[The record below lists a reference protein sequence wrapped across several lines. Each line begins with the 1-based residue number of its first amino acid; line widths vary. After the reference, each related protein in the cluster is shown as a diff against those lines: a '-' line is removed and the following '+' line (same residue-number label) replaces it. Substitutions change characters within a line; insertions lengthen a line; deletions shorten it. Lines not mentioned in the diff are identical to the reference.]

1 MEFFAKITKKLI
13 KSCDCDSECNAKRFN
28 QNFKNWTSGNNYIDK
43 YIQDSQLSDHSN
55 YTCQAIEWIP
65 YNRFYDIKY
74 ISENKFCK
82 VYRAK
87 WADGYMDIWDKE
99 HQNWKRK
106 GQNMSVV
113 LKSLNSPTD
122 VSSEFINEFCIT
134 HEFYGIT
141 QDLVT
146 KNYIVVLNDTCEKCE
161 YVCCKMHFLKN
172 FQNWT
177 SCNEDVDK
185 FIQDVQLS
193 VHDNCKVFTKAIEWI
208 PYNKF
213 YDIEYI
219 TKDVYRAKWI
229 DGYIIEWDY
238 KHQNWKRG
246 GQNMYV
252 ILKNLNNLVDVA
264 LEFRDEVKMSYGITQ
279 DSEAKNYM
287 MVLNNKCKK
296 CKNACSIIHF
306 QQNFKNWTSG
316 NKKVD
321 KFIQDSQLS
330 THDDYEIFKKTIEWI
345 SYNKFYDIEY
355 ITKDVYRAKWIDGYI
370 IEWDYKHQNWK
381 RGGQNMYVILKNLNN
396 LVDVAL
402 EFRDEVKMSYGI
414 TQDSEAKNY
423 MMVLNNKCK
432 KCKNACSIIHFQQN
446 FKNWTSGNKKVDKFI
461 QDSQLS
467 THDDYEIF
475 KKTIEWISYNKFYDI
490 EYITKDVYRAKWI
503 DGYII
508 EWDYKHQNWKRGG
521 QNMYVILK
529 NLNNL
534 ADIALEFKYEAE
546 ILYGVTQDPKTN
558 NYKYVFSTIHF
569 QQNFKNWTSGNE
581 DIDKFIRGI
590 QLSTYSN
597 YNVSKKALEW
607 IPYYRFYDIEFIAKG
622 GFGKVYRARWIDG
635 YIDEWDNKQQNWKR
649 KDQNMFVALKSLN
662 NSKNVTFEFMNE
674 ITLHYK
680 LNLQKRII
688 KFYGI
693 TQDPETKNYVMV
705 LDYAEGGN
713 LRNYLNGN
721 YDKLSWSD
729 KINYLHSIAHGLKD
743 IHEEELIHRDLHIGN
758 ILRLKSMT
766 CITDMGLCKP
776 ADYNAS
782 ENTKNKI
789 YGILPYIAPEIL
801 RGQDYTKAADIY
813 SIGIIMYEVI
823 SGLPPYHDVSHNNNL
838 AIRICQG
845 LRPRFNIRVPQLI
858 VNLIKRCLD
867 ANQLN
872 RPKAEEIKKLLSQ
885 WLRELSGHS
894 EFDNYTGIQQQ
905 IKESEI
911 TNSRTLVSAIS
922 TNLGISFKTHS
933 EAIYTSRLLNFNNL
947 PEPKNTDDYYKENDD
962 IISIKSSESLLIDI
976 SQLKKLKINDNNLS
990 EQKYSEIS
998 MESQESLQI
1007 DISQLSDQNSDFEG
1021 KVKIKG

>member
-141 QDLVT
+141 QDL
-146 KNYIVVLNDTCEKCE
+146 
-161 YVCCKMHFLKN
+161 
-172 FQNWT
+172 
-177 SCNEDVDK
+177 
-185 FIQDVQLS
+185 DVQLS

-208 PYNKF
+208 P
-213 YDIEYI
+213 
-219 TKDVYRAKWI
+219 
-229 DGYIIEWDY
+229 
-238 KHQNWKRG
+238 
-246 GQNMYV
+246 
-252 ILKNLNNLVDVA
+252 
-264 LEFRDEVKMSYGITQ
+264 
-279 DSEAKNYM
+279 
-287 MVLNNKCKK
+287 
-296 CKNACSIIHF
+296 
-306 QQNFKNWTSG
+306 
-316 NKKVD
+316 
-321 KFIQDSQLS
+321 
-330 THDDYEIFKKTIEWI
+330 
-345 SYNKFYDIEY
+345 YNKFYDIEY

-680 LNLQKRII
+680 LNLQKH
-688 KFYGI
+688 
-693 TQDPETKNYVMV
+693 
-705 LDYAEGGN
+705 YAEGGN

-813 SIGIIMYEVI
+813 SFGIIMYEVI
-823 SGLPPYHDVSHNNNL
+823 SGLPPYHDM
-838 AIRICQG
+838 
-845 LRPRFNIRVPQLI
+845 
-858 VNLIKRCLD
+858 
-867 ANQLN
+867 
-872 RPKAEEIKKLLSQ
+872 
-885 WLRELSGHS
+885 
-894 EFDNYTGIQQQ
+894 
-905 IKESEI
+905 
-911 TNSRTLVSAIS
+911 
-922 TNLGISFKTHS
+922 LGCK
-933 EAIYTSRLLNFNNL
+933 
-947 PEPKNTDDYYKENDD
+947 
-962 IISIKSSESLLIDI
+962 SIK
-976 SQLKKLKINDNNLS
+976 
-990 EQKYSEIS
+990 
-998 MESQESLQI
+998 
-1007 DISQLSDQNSDFEG
+1007 
-1021 KVKIKG
+1021 

>member
-1 MEFFAKITKKLI
+1 MEFFAKSTKKLI

-134 HEFYGIT
+134 HECYGIT

-534 ADIALEFKYEAE
+534 VDVALEFRDEVKMSYGITQDSEAKNYMMVLNNKCKKCKNACSIIHFQQNFKNWTSGNKKVDKFIQDSQLSTHDDYEIFKKTIEWISYNKFYDIEYITKDVYRAKWIDGYIIKWDNKQQNWKREGQNMFVTLKSLNNLADIALEFKYEAE

-635 YIDEWDNKQQNWKR
+635 YIDEWDNEQQNWKR

-662 NSKNVTFEFMNE
+662 NSKNVAFEFMNE

-693 TQDPETKNYVMV
+693 TQYPDNGVLAENIQPEAQETPIYNIPG
-705 LDYAEGGN
+705 DQSEPARQGGN
-713 LRNYLNGN
+713 
-721 YDKLSWSD
+721 
-729 KINYLHSIAHGLKD
+729 
-743 IHEEELIHRDLHIGN
+743 
-758 ILRLKSMT
+758 
-766 CITDMGLCKP
+766 
-776 ADYNAS
+776 
-782 ENTKNKI
+782 
-789 YGILPYIAPEIL
+789 
-801 RGQDYTKAADIY
+801 
-813 SIGIIMYEVI
+813 
-823 SGLPPYHDVSHNNNL
+823 
-838 AIRICQG
+838 
-845 LRPRFNIRVPQLI
+845 
-858 VNLIKRCLD
+858 IK
-867 ANQLN
+867 
-872 RPKAEEIKKLLSQ
+872 
-885 WLRELSGHS
+885 
-894 EFDNYTGIQQQ
+894 
-905 IKESEI
+905 
-911 TNSRTLVSAIS
+911 
-922 TNLGISFKTHS
+922 
-933 EAIYTSRLLNFNNL
+933 
-947 PEPKNTDDYYKENDD
+947 
-962 IISIKSSESLLIDI
+962 
-976 SQLKKLKINDNNLS
+976 
-990 EQKYSEIS
+990 
-998 MESQESLQI
+998 M
-1007 DISQLSDQNSDFEG
+1007 
-1021 KVKIKG
+1021 

>member
-1 MEFFAKITKKLI
+1 
-13 KSCDCDSECNAKRFN
+13 
-28 QNFKNWTSGNNYIDK
+28 
-43 YIQDSQLSDHSN
+43 
-55 YTCQAIEWIP
+55 
-65 YNRFYDIKY
+65 
-74 ISENKFCK
+74 
-82 VYRAK
+82 
-87 WADGYMDIWDKE
+87 
-99 HQNWKRK
+99 
-106 GQNMSVV
+106 MSVV

-264 LEFRDEVKMSYGITQ
+264 LEFRDE
-279 DSEAKNYM
+279 
-287 MVLNNKCKK
+287 
-296 CKNACSIIHF
+296 
-306 QQNFKNWTSG
+306 
-316 NKKVD
+316 
-321 KFIQDSQLS
+321 LS

-381 RGGQNMYVILKNLNN
+381 RGGQNM
-396 LVDVAL
+396 
-402 EFRDEVKMSYGI
+402 
-414 TQDSEAKNY
+414 
-423 MMVLNNKCK
+423 
-432 KCKNACSIIHFQQN
+432 
-446 FKNWTSGNKKVDKFI
+446 
-461 QDSQLS
+461 
-467 THDDYEIF
+467 
-475 KKTIEWISYNKFYDI
+475 
-490 EYITKDVYRAKWI
+490 
-503 DGYII
+503 
-508 EWDYKHQNWKRGG
+508 
-521 QNMYVILK
+521 
-529 NLNNL
+529 
-534 ADIALEFKYEAE
+534 
-546 ILYGVTQDPKTN
+546 
-558 NYKYVFSTIHF
+558 
-569 QQNFKNWTSGNE
+569 
-581 DIDKFIRGI
+581 
-590 QLSTYSN
+590 
-597 YNVSKKALEW
+597 
-607 IPYYRFYDIEFIAKG
+607 
-622 GFGKVYRARWIDG
+622 
-635 YIDEWDNKQQNWKR
+635 
-649 KDQNMFVALKSLN
+649 
-662 NSKNVTFEFMNE
+662 
-674 ITLHYK
+674 
-680 LNLQKRII
+680 
-688 KFYGI
+688 
-693 TQDPETKNYVMV
+693 
-705 LDYAEGGN
+705 
-713 LRNYLNGN
+713 
-721 YDKLSWSD
+721 
-729 KINYLHSIAHGLKD
+729 
-743 IHEEELIHRDLHIGN
+743 
-758 ILRLKSMT
+758 
-766 CITDMGLCKP
+766 
-776 ADYNAS
+776 
-782 ENTKNKI
+782 
-789 YGILPYIAPEIL
+789 
-801 RGQDYTKAADIY
+801 
-813 SIGIIMYEVI
+813 
-823 SGLPPYHDVSHNNNL
+823 
-838 AIRICQG
+838 
-845 LRPRFNIRVPQLI
+845 
-858 VNLIKRCLD
+858 
-867 ANQLN
+867 
-872 RPKAEEIKKLLSQ
+872 PKAEEIKKLLSQ